1 MVSLSIDNDYS
12 NWKKAVDQEQM
23 PWLNLS
29 GLPKNKNAI
38 SQAYDIKA
46 VPTLILLDEK
56 GKIIEKNT
64 NDLPKIIDII
74 NNKKWKPPIRKRY
87 KSS

>member
-1 MVSLSIDNDYS
+1 
-12 NWKKAVDQEQM
+12 M

-38 SQAYDIKA
+38 SQAYNIKA

-56 GKIIEKNT
+56 GKIIEKNIMIYQ
-64 NDLPKIIDII
+64 K
-74 NNKKWKPPIRKRY
+74 
-87 KSS
+87 